1 MPQRVFTQDIRRAD
15 GSVKFPNGFLS
26 SDYGPTTWDQ
36 LAHDV
41 GKPLDDFS
49 RPLDDAAGAALAAE
63 SAGGGPG
70 QPEPTA
76 PASAGP
82 APGPVREQPRRKTKA
97 RKTARMTTRRKTP
110 KGAARKK
117 RK

>member
-1 MPQRVFTQDIRRAD
+1 MPQRVFTEDIRRAD

-36 LAHDV
+36 IANDV
-41 GKPLDDFS
+41 GKPLDEFS
-49 RPLDDAAGAALAAE
+49 RPLDDAAGAALAAV

-76 PASAGP
+76 PVSAGP
-82 APGPVREQPRRKTKA
+82 APGPVREQPQRKATK
-97 RKTARMTTRRKTP
+97 RKTTRRKTP